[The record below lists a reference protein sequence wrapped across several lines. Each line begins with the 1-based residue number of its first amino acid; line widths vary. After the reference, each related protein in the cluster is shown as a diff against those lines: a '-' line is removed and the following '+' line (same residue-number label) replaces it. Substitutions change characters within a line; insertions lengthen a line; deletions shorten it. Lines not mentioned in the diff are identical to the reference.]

1 MGCERLSDSLGVRH
15 QQILDKLAAPALVRA
30 LNEDLA
36 RWVGWQLIA
45 VPDDHRELARR
56 VVPPILTRWRCLLDA
71 DDTAAATRHRGWV
84 AMAVLLH
91 RYGLADEAVTAH
103 ASAAI
108 DSLNRDVVLS
118 DAFARQSPA
127 IKDFL
132 ATPPTPPTRRPRRP
146 RTLTLLRPGDV
157 VSIQVGS
164 SFHAAFVRDV
174 AGGNEYPI
182 VEFYAGRFDRAPTF
196 DELSGRDAARDRG
209 QARFGVVGLTYL
221 PDPANQVLALASGQQ
236 QPPVGTDPGPG
247 EGRYT
252 MTDIIRLQ
260 HAITRLFQ

>member
-1 MGCERLSDSLGVRH
+1 MRH
-15 QQILDKLAAPALVRA
+15 QQILDKLAAPLLVRA

-36 RWVGWQLIA
+36 RWVGWQLVA
-45 VPDDHRELARR
+45 VPEDHRDLGQR
-56 VVPPILTRWRCLLDA
+56 VIPPILTRWRCLLDS
-71 DDTAAATRHRGWV
+71 DDTAAETRHRGWV

-91 RYGLADEAVTAH
+91 RYGLTDQAVTAH

-132 ATPPTPPTRRPRRP
+132 SAPPPPLTRRPRRP
-146 RTLTLLRPGDV
+146 GTLTLLRPGDV
-157 VSIQVGS
+157 VSIQVEA
-164 SFHAAFVRDV
+164 SFHAAFVREV
-174 AGGNEYPI
+174 AGGNEYPVI
-182 VEFYAGRFDRAPTF
+182 EFYAGRFGRPPTF
-196 DELSGRDAARDRG
+196 GELSGRAAGDRG
-209 QARFGVVGLTYL
+209 GARFGVVGLTYL
-221 PDPANQVLALASGQQ
+221 PDPANQVRAVASGHR
-236 QPPVGTDPGPG
+236 QPPLGIDPGPG

-260 HAITRLFQ
+260 HVIERLFREA

>member
-1 MGCERLSDSLGVRH
+1 MRH
-15 QQILDKLAAPALVRA
+15 QQLLDKLAAPLLVRA

-36 RWVGWQLIA
+36 RWVSWQLLTHPEDHHELTRA
-45 VPDDHRELARR
+45 VI
-56 VVPPILTRWRCLLDA
+56 PPILTRWRCLLDA

-91 RYGLADEAVTAH
+91 RYGLAAPAVTAH

-132 ATPPTPPTRRPRRP
+132 STPPPPLTRRPRRP
-146 RTLTLLRPGDV
+146 GTLTLLRPGDV
-157 VSIQVGS
+157 VSIQVKA
-164 SFHAAFVRDV
+164 SFHAAFVREV
-174 AGGNEYPI
+174 AGGNEYPVI
-182 VEFYAGRFDRAPTF
+182 EFYAGRFDRPPTF
-196 DELSGRDAARDRG
+196 GELSGRAAVRDRG
-209 QARFGVVGLTYL
+209 GARFGVVGLTYL
-221 PDPANQVLALASGQQ
+221 PDPANQVRALAAGYQ
-236 QPPVGTDPGPG
+236 QPPLGTDPGPG

-260 HAITRLFQ
+260 HVIDRLFG